1 MNATSS
7 AVISA
12 ADPSGYADRP
22 DYHVNL
28 LRRSNL
34 VEVRSGARLIA
45 SSSRAIL
52 VDEQD
57 HALDV
62 YVPCSDV
69 DVNALVPVAS
79 RSTHC
84 PFKGEARYWALRDAA
99 GEPVAWSYAAL
110 YAEVAALAGHIAF
123 YQDKVE
129 LRLGGRG
136 GLQSRIQRCRHQ
148 AIQDVPV
155 RNGQPSSCHEAYG
168 GFRTTASVDR
178 DVRRK
183 VLGSRHYHIAGKKGQ
198 LSAAMICLQCIAHA
212 HDVLGR

>member
-1 MNATSS
+1 MSNAAS
-7 AVISA
+7 AVA
-12 ADPSGYADRP
+12 FASGYADRP

-57 HALDV
+57 HALVV

-69 DVNALVPVAS
+69 DMAVLVPVAS

-84 PFKGEARYWALRDAA
+84 PFKGEARYWALREAA
-99 GEPVAWSYAAL
+99 GEPVAWSYATP

-123 YQDKVE
+123 YQDRVE
-129 LRLGGRG
+129 LRLGSRG
-136 GLQSRIQRCRHQ
+136 G
-148 AIQDVPV
+148 
-155 RNGQPSSCHEAYG
+155 
-168 GFRTTASVDR
+168 
-178 DVRRK
+178 
-183 VLGSRHYHIAGKKGQ
+183 
-198 LSAAMICLQCIAHA
+198 
-212 HDVLGR
+212 